1 MEISRLFDFL
11 SYQLENKPLNDALVS
26 KTTGNWVKTSSEEY
40 QALANQMS
48 RGLLRLGLGE
58 GDKIALITTTNRT
71 EWNIMDIA
79 LQQIGVISVPVYP
92 SISPEEYEYIFN
104 QAEIKFCF
112 VSDQDL
118 YAKMLL
124 TKPNTPDLIGVYTFE
139 DVAGAASWKEVLDM
153 GKDDSNQHEVEKIK
167 SSIKTDDIA
176 TIIYTSGTTGKP
188 KGVVLTHQNIVA
200 NVLASAERVP
210 DMGAHGKALSFL
222 PICHVFERM
231 LIYLYQ
237 YKSISIY
244 YAENLESIGD
254 NLKEIHP
261 TVMSVVP
268 RLVEKVYA
276 KIYDKGSSAGG
287 IKTKI
292 FMWALDLVKDYQP
305 YKKMPGAWNLK
316 YKIADAIVFKKWR
329 EGVGGNMVTMVSGS
343 AKLSDRLN
351 RMFWAA
357 GIPILEGYGLTET
370 SPVISVNA
378 MSPEGFA
385 IGSVGRPINNVDVRI
400 AEDGEIQV
408 KGPSVFVEY
417 YKNPELTREVMT
429 DDGYFMTGDIGEFR
443 NGLLFI
449 TDRKKQIFKT
459 SGGKYVAPQ
468 IIENAM
474 KQIPFIEQIMVVGEG
489 QKMPCALIQPNFD
502 YVREFIKRNEL
513 PFDNPS
519 NEEIANSKLMKE
531 LIEEEVKVVNK
542 QFGNW
547 EQIKRIELT
556 PDVWSIDNGL
566 LTPTL
571 KHKRKNIQ
579 EKYSDLYNKMYNIDE
594 LN

>member
-1 MEISRLFDFL
+1 MKITRLFDFL
-11 SYQLENKPLNDALVS
+11 THQLENKPLEDALVS
-26 KTTGNWVKTSSEEY
+26 KTSGKWKKTSSQEY
-40 QALANQMS
+40 QNLANQIS
-48 RGLLRLGLGE
+48 RGLLRLGIKP
-58 GDKIALITTTNRT
+58 GDHIALISTTNRT
-71 EWNIMDIA
+71 EWNIMDIG

-104 QAEIKFCF
+104 QAEIQFAF
-112 VSDQDL
+112 VSDKDL
-118 YAKMLL
+118 YDKMII
-124 TKPNTPDLIGVYTFE
+124 TKPNTPKLVGVYTFDE
-139 DVAGAASWKEVLDM
+139 VAEAPSWKEILDM
-153 GKDDSNQHEVEKIK
+153 GKDDSNQHEVDAIK
-167 SSIKTDDIA
+167 NSIKTDDVV
-176 TIIYTSGTTGKP
+176 TIIYTSGTTGQP
-188 KGVVLTHQNIVA
+188 KGVVLSHQNIVS
-200 NVLASAERVP
+200 NVLASDERVP
-210 DMGAHGKALSFL
+210 EMGKDARALSFL

-244 YAENLESIGD
+244 YAESIDAIGD
-254 NLKEIHP
+254 NLKEINP
-261 TVMSVVP
+261 TVMTVVP

-276 KIYDKGSSAGG
+276 KIYDTGSNAGG
-287 IKTKI
+287 IKTKL
-292 FMWALDLVKDYQP
+292 FMWALGLVKDYEP
-305 YKKMPGAWNLK
+305 YKKMPFFWNLQ
-316 YKIADAIVFKKWR
+316 YKLASATVFKKWR
-329 EGVGGNMVTMVSGS
+329 EGVGGNMVCMVSGS

-351 RMFWAA
+351 RLFWAA

-370 SPVISVNA
+370 SPVISVNS
-378 MSPEGFA
+378 MNEDGFA
-385 IGSVGRPINNVDVRI
+385 IGSVGSPIKNVDVRI
-400 AEDGEIQV
+400 ADDGEIQV
-408 KGPSVFVEY
+408 KGPNVFQEY
-417 YKNPELTREVMT
+417 YQQPDRTAEVFT
-429 DDGYFMTGDIGEFR
+429 EDGYFMTGDIGEIR

-468 IIENAM
+468 ILENAM
-474 KQIPFIEQIMVVGEG
+474 KAIPFIEQIMVVGEG

-519 NEEIANSKLMKE
+519 NEEIAKAPMMKN
-531 LIEEEVKVVNK
+531 LIEEQIKIINQ

-556 PDVWSIDNGL
+556 PEIWTIENGL

-579 EKYSDLYNKMYNIDE
+579 AKYSDLYNKMYDITE
-594 LN
+594 

>member
-1 MEISRLFDFL
+1 MEITRLFDFA
-11 SYQLENKPLNDALVS
+11 YHQLETNPLPDALVS
-26 KTTGNWVKTSSEEY
+26 KTSGNWVKTSTREY
-40 QALANQMS
+40 IEQANQIS
-48 RGLLRLGLGE
+48 RGLLRLGVKP
-58 GDKIALITTTNRT
+58 GDKIALISTTNRT
-71 EWNIMDIA
+71 EWNIMDIG

-92 SISPEEYEYIFN
+92 TISPEEYEYIFN
-104 QAEIKFCF
+104 QAEIKFSF
-112 VSDQDL
+112 VSDKEL
-118 YAKMLL
+118 YDKMLL
-124 TKPNTPDLIGVYTFE
+124 TKPNTPDLIGIYCFDE
-139 DVAGAASWKEVLDM
+139 VAGAPHWKEVVSM
-153 GKDDSNQHEVEKIK
+153 GEDKSNQNEVENIK
-167 SSIKTDDIA
+167 QSITTEDIA

-188 KGVVLTHQNIVA
+188 KGVVLTHQNIVS
-200 NVLASAERVP
+200 NVIESDPRVP
-210 DMGAHGKALSFL
+210 EMGDKARALSFL

-237 YKSISIY
+237 YNCIPIY
-244 YAENLESIGD
+244 YAESVEKIGD
-254 NLKEIHP
+254 NLKEVHP

-276 KIYDKGSSAGG
+276 KIYDKGSNAGG

-292 FMWALDLVKDYQP
+292 FMWALDLVKDYEP
-305 YKKMPGAWNLK
+305 YKEMPAMWKIK

-343 AKLSDRLN
+343 AKLSERLN
-351 RMFWAA
+351 KMFWAA

-370 SPVISVNA
+370 SPVIAVNE
-378 MSPEGFA
+378 MKKDGFA
-385 IGSVGRPINNVDVRI
+385 IGSVGKPIKNVDVRI

-408 KGPSVFVEY
+408 KGPNVFKEY
-417 YKNPELTREVMT
+417 YKQPEMTQEVMT
-429 DDGYFMTGDIGEFR
+429 ADGYFMTGDIGEFR
-443 NGLLFI
+443 NGLLHI

-489 QKMPCALIQPNFD
+489 EKMPCAIIQPNFD
-502 YVREFIKRNEL
+502 YVREFIKRNDL

-519 NEEIANSKLMKE
+519 NEEIANSIIMKE
-531 LIEEEVKVVNK
+531 LIMEEVKVINK

-547 EQIKRIELT
+547 EQIKKIELT
-556 PDVWSIDNGL
+556 PEEWTIEGGL

-571 KHKRKNIQ
+571 KHKRKNIK
-579 EKYSDLYNKMYNIDE
+579 EKYMQLYQNMYGE
-594 LN
+594 V

>member
-1 MEISRLFDFL
+1 MKITRLFDFL
-11 SYQLENKPLNDALVS
+11 THQLENKPLEDALVS
-26 KTTGNWVKTSSEEY
+26 KTSGKWKKTSSQEY
-40 QALANQMS
+40 QNLANQIS
-48 RGLLRLGLGE
+48 RGLLRLGIKP
-58 GDKIALITTTNRT
+58 GDHIALISTTNRT
-71 EWNIMDIA
+71 EWNIMDIG

-104 QAEIKFCF
+104 QAEIQFAF
-112 VSDQDL
+112 VSDKDL
-118 YAKMLL
+118 YDKMII
-124 TKPNTPDLIGVYTFE
+124 TKPNTPKLVGVYTFDE
-139 DVAGAASWKEVLDM
+139 VAEAPSWKEILDM
-153 GKDDSNQHEVEKIK
+153 GKDDSNQHEVDAIK
-167 SSIKTDDIA
+167 NSIKTDDVV
-176 TIIYTSGTTGKP
+176 TIIYTSGTTGQP
-188 KGVVLTHQNIVA
+188 KGVVLSHQNIVS
-200 NVLASAERVP
+200 NVLASDERVP
-210 DMGAHGKALSFL
+210 EMGKNARALSFL

-244 YAENLESIGD
+244 YAESIDAIGD
-254 NLKEIHP
+254 NLKEINP
-261 TVMSVVP
+261 TVMTVVP

-276 KIYDKGSSAGG
+276 KIYDTGSNAGG
-287 IKTKI
+287 IKTKL
-292 FMWALDLVKDYQP
+292 FMWALGLVKDYEP
-305 YKKMPGAWNLK
+305 YKKMPFFWNLQ
-316 YKIADAIVFKKWR
+316 YKLASATVFKKWR
-329 EGVGGNMVTMVSGS
+329 EGVGGNMVCMVSGS

-351 RMFWAA
+351 RLFWAA

-370 SPVISVNA
+370 SPVISVNS
-378 MSPEGFA
+378 MSEDGFA
-385 IGSVGRPINNVDVRI
+385 IGSVGSPIKNVDVRI
-400 AEDGEIQV
+400 ADDGEIQV
-408 KGPSVFVEY
+408 KGPNVFQEY
-417 YKNPELTREVMT
+417 YQQPDRTAEVFT
-429 DDGYFMTGDIGEFR
+429 EDGYFMTGDIGEIR

-468 IIENAM
+468 ILENAM
-474 KQIPFIEQIMVVGEG
+474 KAIPFIEQIMVVGEG

-519 NEEIANSKLMKE
+519 NEEIAKAPMMKN
-531 LIEEEVKVVNK
+531 LIEEQIKIINQ

-556 PDVWSIDNGL
+556 PEIWTIENGL

-579 EKYSDLYNKMYNIDE
+579 AKYSDLYNKMYDITE
-594 LN
+594 

>member
-1 MEISRLFDFL
+1 MKITRLFDFL
-11 SYQLENKPLNDALVS
+11 THQLEIKPLEDALVS
-26 KTTGNWVKTSSEEY
+26 KTSGKWKKTSSQEY
-40 QALANQMS
+40 QNLANQIS
-48 RGLLRLGLGE
+48 RGLLRLGIKP
-58 GDKIALITTTNRT
+58 GDHIALISTTNRT
-71 EWNIMDIA
+71 EWNIMDIG

-104 QAEIKFCF
+104 QAEIQFAF
-112 VSDQDL
+112 VSDKDL
-118 YAKMLL
+118 YDKMII
-124 TKPNTPDLIGVYTFE
+124 TKPNTPKLVGVYTFDE
-139 DVAGAASWKEVLDM
+139 VAEAPSWKEILDM
-153 GKDDSNQHEVEKIK
+153 GKDDSNQHEVDAIK
-167 SSIKTDDIA
+167 NSIKTDDVV
-176 TIIYTSGTTGKP
+176 TIIYTSGTTGQP
-188 KGVVLTHQNIVA
+188 KGVVLSHQNIVS
-200 NVLASAERVP
+200 NVLASDERVP
-210 DMGAHGKALSFL
+210 EMGKNARALSFL

-244 YAENLESIGD
+244 YAESIDAIGD
-254 NLKEIHP
+254 NLKEINP
-261 TVMSVVP
+261 TVMTVVP

-276 KIYDKGSSAGG
+276 KIYDTGSNAGG
-287 IKTKI
+287 IKTKL
-292 FMWALDLVKDYQP
+292 FMWALGLVKDYEP
-305 YKKMPGAWNLK
+305 YKKMPFFWNLQ
-316 YKIADAIVFKKWR
+316 YKLASATVFKKWR
-329 EGVGGNMVTMVSGS
+329 EGVGGNMVCMVSGS

-351 RMFWAA
+351 RLFWAA

-370 SPVISVNA
+370 SPVISVNS
-378 MSPEGFA
+378 MSEDGFA
-385 IGSVGRPINNVDVRI
+385 IGSVGSPIKNVDVRI
-400 AEDGEIQV
+400 ADDGEIQV
-408 KGPSVFVEY
+408 KGPNVFQEY
-417 YKNPELTREVMT
+417 YQQPDRTAEVFT
-429 DDGYFMTGDIGEFR
+429 EDGYFMTGDIGEIR

-468 IIENAM
+468 ILENAM
-474 KQIPFIEQIMVVGEG
+474 KAIPFIEQIMVVGEG

-519 NEEIANSKLMKE
+519 NEEIAKAPMMKN
-531 LIEEEVKVVNK
+531 LIEEQIKIINQ

-556 PDVWSIDNGL
+556 PEIWTIENGL

-579 EKYSDLYNKMYNIDE
+579 AKYSDLYNKMYDITE
-594 LN
+594 

>member
-1 MEISRLFDFL
+1 MEIKRLFDFV
-11 SYQLENKPLNDALVS
+11 YHQAENKPLDDALVS
-26 KTTGNWVKTSSEEY
+26 KTTGKWVKTSTREY
-40 QALANQMS
+40 IDQANQIS
-48 RGLLRLGLGE
+48 RGLLRLGVKP

-71 EWNIMDIA
+71 EWNIMDIG

-92 SISPEEYEYIFN
+92 TISPEEYQYIFN
-104 QAEIKFCF
+104 QAEIKFAF
-112 VSDQDL
+112 VSDSDL
-118 YAKMLL
+118 YDKMLK

-139 DVAGAASWKEVLDM
+139 EVEGAANWNEVLSM
-153 GKDDSNQHEVEKIK
+153 GADDSNHSEVEAIK
-167 SSIKTDDIA
+167 NAVKPDDVT
-176 TIIYTSGTTGKP
+176 TIIYTSGTTGQP
-188 KGVVLTHQNIVA
+188 KGVVLTHHNIVS
-200 NVLASAERVP
+200 NVLNSNGRVP
-210 DMGAHGKALSFL
+210 DMGANGRALSFL
-222 PICHVFERM
+222 PICHVFERV
-231 LIYLYQ
+231 LIYIYQ
-237 YKSISIY
+237 YNSISIY
-244 YAENLESIGD
+244 YAESVEKIGD
-254 NLKEIHP
+254 NLKEVHP

-276 KIYDKGSSAGG
+276 KIYDKGSNAGG

-292 FMWALDLVKDYQP
+292 FMWALDLIKDYEP
-305 YKKMPGAWNLK
+305 YKEMPFAWKLK
-316 YKIADAIVFKKWR
+316 YKVADAIVFKKWR
-329 EGVGGNMVTMVSGS
+329 EGVGGNLVTMVSGS
-343 AKLSDRLN
+343 AKLSERLN

-378 MSPEGFA
+378 MDPKGFA
-385 IGSVGRPINNVDVRI
+385 IGSVGAAIPETDIRI

-408 KGPSVFVEY
+408 KGPGVFKEY
-417 YKNPELTREVMT
+417 YRQPEMTREVMT
-429 DDGYFMTGDIGEFR
+429 DDGYFMTGDIGEIR

-489 QKMPCALIQPNFD
+489 EKMPCALIQPNFD

-513 PFDNPS
+513 PFEDPS
-519 NEEIANSKLMKE
+519 NEEIANSALMKE
-531 LIEEEVKVVNK
+531 LIMEEIKVINK

-547 EQIKRIELT
+547 EQIKRVELT
-556 PDVWSIDNGL
+556 PEIWTIEDGL

-571 KHKRKNIQ
+571 KHKRKNIK
-579 EKYSDLYNKMYNIDE
+579 EKYIHLYDKMYGDS
-594 LN
+594 

>member
-1 MEISRLFDFL
+1 MEINRLFDFL
-11 SYQLENKPLNDALVS
+11 YHQQQTKPLADSLVS
-26 KTTGNWVKTSSEEY
+26 KTSGKWVKTSTQEY
-40 QALANQMS
+40 IDQANQIS
-48 RGLLRLGLGE
+48 RGLLRLGIKP
-58 GDKIALITTTNRT
+58 GDKIALISTTNRT
-71 EWNIMDIA
+71 EWNIMDIG
-79 LQQIGVISVPVYP
+79 LQQVGVISVPVYP
-92 SISPEEYEYIFN
+92 TISPEEFEYIFN
-104 QAEIKFCF
+104 QAEIKFSF
-112 VSDQDL
+112 VSDKDL
-118 YAKMLL
+118 YDKMMQI
-124 TKPNTPDLIGVYTFE
+124 KSQTPDLVGVYTFD
-139 DVAGAASWKEVLDM
+139 DVRGAPNWKEVLSM
-153 GKDDSNQHEVEKIK
+153 GSDESNQNEVETIK
-167 SSIKTDDIA
+167 QSITKDNVA

-188 KGVVLTHQNIVA
+188 KGVVLTHENIVS
-200 NVLASAERVP
+200 NVLNSNERVP
-210 DMGAHGKALSFL
+210 DMGENGRALSFL

-237 YKSISIY
+237 YNSISIY
-244 YAENLESIGD
+244 YAESVETIGD

-261 TVMSVVP
+261 TVMTVVP

-276 KIYDKGSSAGG
+276 KIYDKGSNAGG

-292 FMWALDLVKDYQP
+292 FMWALDLIKDYEP
-305 YKKMPGAWNLK
+305 YKEMPFAWKMK
-316 YKIADAIVFKKWR
+316 FKIADAIVFKKWR

-343 AKLSDRLN
+343 AKLSERLN

-378 MSPEGFA
+378 MNESGFA
-385 IGSVGRPINNVDVRI
+385 IGSVGTPITGTEVRI

-408 KGPSVFVEY
+408 KGPGVFKEY
-417 YKNPELTREVMT
+417 YKNPEMTREVMT
-429 DDGYFMTGDIGEFR
+429 DDGYFMTGDIGEIR

-449 TDRKKQIFKT
+449 TDRKKQMFKT

-489 QKMPCALIQPNFD
+489 EKMPCALIQPNFD

-513 PFDNPS
+513 PFENPS
-519 NEEIANSKLMKE
+519 NQEIAESKLMKE
-531 LIEEEVKVVNK
+531 LVMEEIKVINK

-547 EQIKRIELT
+547 EQVKRIELT
-556 PDVWSIDNGL
+556 PEEWTIDNGL

-571 KHKRKNIQ
+571 KHKRKNIK
-579 EKYSDLYNKMYNIDE
+579 EKYIDLYNKMYSDNQ
-594 LN
+594 

>member
-1 MEISRLFDFL
+1 MKITRLFDFL
-11 SYQLENKPLNDALVS
+11 THQLENKPLEDALVS
-26 KTTGNWVKTSSEEY
+26 KTSGKWKKTSSQEY
-40 QALANQMS
+40 QNLANQIS
-48 RGLLRLGLGE
+48 RGLLRLGIKP
-58 GDKIALITTTNRT
+58 GDHIALISTTNRT
-71 EWNIMDIA
+71 EWNIMDIG

-104 QAEIKFCF
+104 QAEIQFAF
-112 VSDQDL
+112 VSDKDL
-118 YAKMLL
+118 YDKMII
-124 TKPNTPDLIGVYTFE
+124 TKPNTPKLVGVYTFDE
-139 DVAGAASWKEVLDM
+139 VAEAPSWKEILDM
-153 GKDDSNQHEVEKIK
+153 GKDDSNQHEVDAIK
-167 SSIKTDDIA
+167 NSIKTDDVV
-176 TIIYTSGTTGKP
+176 TIIYTSGTTGQP
-188 KGVVLTHQNIVA
+188 KGVVLSHQNIVS
-200 NVLASAERVP
+200 NVLASDERVP
-210 DMGAHGKALSFL
+210 EMGKNARALSFL

-244 YAENLESIGD
+244 YAESIDAIGD
-254 NLKEIHP
+254 NLKEINP
-261 TVMSVVP
+261 TVMTVVP

-276 KIYDKGSSAGG
+276 KIYDTGSNAGG
-287 IKTKI
+287 IKTKL
-292 FMWALDLVKDYQP
+292 FMWALGLVKDYEP
-305 YKKMPGAWNLK
+305 YKKMPFFWNLQ
-316 YKIADAIVFKKWR
+316 YKLASATVFKKWR
-329 EGVGGNMVTMVSGS
+329 EGVGGNMVCMVSGS

-351 RMFWAA
+351 RLFWAA

-370 SPVISVNA
+370 SPVISVNS
-378 MSPEGFA
+378 MNEDGFA
-385 IGSVGRPINNVDVRI
+385 IGSVGSPIKNVDVRI
-400 AEDGEIQV
+400 ADDGEIQV
-408 KGPSVFVEY
+408 KGPNVFQEY
-417 YKNPELTREVMT
+417 YQQPDRTAEVFT
-429 DDGYFMTGDIGEFR
+429 EDGYFMTGDIGEIR

-468 IIENAM
+468 ILENAM
-474 KQIPFIEQIMVVGEG
+474 KAIPFIEQIMVVGEG

-519 NEEIANSKLMKE
+519 NEEIAKAPMMKN
-531 LIEEEVKVVNK
+531 LIEEQIKIINQ

-556 PDVWSIDNGL
+556 PEIWTIENGL

-579 EKYSDLYNKMYNIDE
+579 AKYSDLYNKMYDITE
-594 LN
+594 

>member
-1 MEISRLFDFL
+1 MKITRLFDFL
-11 SYQLENKPLNDALVS
+11 THQLENKPLEDALVS
-26 KTTGNWVKTSSEEY
+26 KTSGKWKKTSSQEY
-40 QALANQMS
+40 QNLANQIS
-48 RGLLRLGLGE
+48 RGLLRLGIKP
-58 GDKIALITTTNRT
+58 GDHIALISTTNRT
-71 EWNIMDIA
+71 EWNIMDIG

-104 QAEIKFCF
+104 QAEIQFAF
-112 VSDQDL
+112 VSDKDL
-118 YAKMLL
+118 YDKMII
-124 TKPNTPDLIGVYTFE
+124 TKPNTPKLVGVYTFDE
-139 DVAGAASWKEVLDM
+139 VAEAPSWKEILDM
-153 GKDDSNQHEVEKIK
+153 GKDDSNQHEVDAIK
-167 SSIKTDDIA
+167 NSIKTDDVV
-176 TIIYTSGTTGKP
+176 TIIYTSGTTGQP
-188 KGVVLTHQNIVA
+188 KGVVLSHQNIVS
-200 NVLASAERVP
+200 NVLASDERVP
-210 DMGAHGKALSFL
+210 EMGKDARALSFL

-244 YAENLESIGD
+244 YAESIDAIGD
-254 NLKEIHP
+254 NLKEINP
-261 TVMSVVP
+261 TVMTVVP

-276 KIYDKGSSAGG
+276 KIYDTGSNAGG
-287 IKTKI
+287 IKTKL
-292 FMWALDLVKDYQP
+292 FMWALGLVKDYEP
-305 YKKMPGAWNLK
+305 YKKMPFFWNLQ
-316 YKIADAIVFKKWR
+316 YKLASATVFKKWR
-329 EGVGGNMVTMVSGS
+329 EGVGGNMVCMVSGS

-351 RMFWAA
+351 RLFWAA

-370 SPVISVNA
+370 SPVISVNS
-378 MSPEGFA
+378 MSEDGFA
-385 IGSVGRPINNVDVRI
+385 IGSVGSPIKNVDVRI
-400 AEDGEIQV
+400 ADDGEIQV
-408 KGPSVFVEY
+408 KGPNVFQEY
-417 YKNPELTREVMT
+417 YQQPDRTAEVFT
-429 DDGYFMTGDIGEFR
+429 EDGYFMTGDIGEIR

-468 IIENAM
+468 ILENAM
-474 KQIPFIEQIMVVGEG
+474 KAIPFIEQIMVVGEG

-519 NEEIANSKLMKE
+519 NEEIAKAPMMKN
-531 LIEEEVKVVNK
+531 LIEEQIKIINQ

-556 PDVWSIDNGL
+556 PEIWTIENGL

-579 EKYSDLYNKMYNIDE
+579 AKYSDLYNKMYDITE
-594 LN
+594 